1 MKVSFVINEPI
12 RNPSG
17 GYKVVYTYANEMV
30 RHGFDV
36 TIYYHCRDNVLFSN
50 YGLPMTTKL
59 LIARCLA
66 HKGPKWFP
74 LDKAVKRKII
84 TQISNQQIDNADA
97 VIATAAD
104 TASDV
109 FRLSKAKGMKFYF
122 IQGYED
128 WVMSKEE
135 LVQTYQ
141 YDMKKITVSR
151 WLRNLVESNCNDTVE
166 CVLNGIDSGIFY
178 IQMPPELRKNHSI
191 CMLFHDLESK
201 GSKEGMD
208 VIYRLQARYPDLT
221 ANIFGV
227 VPRPSYFPDWVVYT
241 HNADQKQLRSIYNN
255 SAIYL
260 SPSWNEGFG
269 LTGAE
274 AMMSGCALISTAT
287 DGAKEYTTS
296 DNAILVNIHDAE
308 AMYAYCC
315 ELFDNAKLRCQIAE
329 RGAQEVTALLN
340 YGNAVER
347 FIGILRNAVVGKE

>member
-17 GYKVVYTYANEMV
+17 GYKVVYTYANEMA
-30 RHGFDV
+30 RQGYDV
-36 TIYYHCRDNVLFSN
+36 TIYYHCRDDVLFSN
-50 YGLPMTTKL
+50 YSLPMNAKL

-66 HKGPKWFP
+66 QKGPKWFS
-74 LDKAVKRKII
+74 LDKIVKRKVV
-84 TQISNQQIDNADA
+84 TQICDQQLDDADI

-104 TASDV
+104 TADDV
-109 FRLSKAKGMKFYF
+109 FNLGKTKGRKFYF

-135 LVQTYQ
+135 LIQTYQ
-141 YDMKKITVSR
+141 RNMRKITVSH
-151 WLRNLVESNCNDTVE
+151 WLQKLVENYCSDTVE

-178 IQMPPELRKNHSI
+178 IQVSPQIRKKNSI
-191 CMLFHDLESK
+191 CMLYHNLESK

-208 VIYRLQARYPDLT
+208 VIYRLKERYPDLT

-227 VPRPSYFPDWVVYT
+227 VPRPSYFPDWVAYT
-241 HNADQKQLRSIYNN
+241 RNANQEQLHSIYNN
-255 SAIYL
+255 SAVYL

-296 DNAILVNIHDAE
+296 DNAILVDIHDTE
-308 AMYAYCC
+308 SMYTYCC
-315 ELFDNAKLRCQIAE
+315 ELFDNSKLRCQLAE
-329 RGAQEVTALLN
+329 RGAREVASLLN
-340 YGNAVER
+340 YHSAVEK
-347 FIGILRNAVVGKE
+347 FIGILENSADDKE